1 MISLCC
7 VSMQFDVYKGLVYAR
22 KKFWRNTIHEFYVVC
37 CVEVLIVK

>member
-7 VSMQFDVYKGLVYAR
+7 VSMQFDVYEGLVYAR
-22 KKFWRNTIHEFYVVC
+22 KKFWRSIRHEFYVVC